1 MVALESSR
9 STMIAF
15 DIFVVA
21 VVFSVRSL
29 SKEGRMMGDNEFVQ
43 SGFLSCSTMLD
54 GPIAEK

>member
-9 STMIAF
+9 RSTMIAF
-15 DIFVVA
+15 VV
-21 VVFSVRSL
+21 VVVRSVRSL
-29 SKEGRMMGDNEFVQ
+29 SKEGMMEKDNEFVQ